1 MDDYLDSED
10 FYMLELLIDELHDH
24 VEEGADLAAHVV
36 NERIKSIYELS

>member
-24 VEEGADLAAHVV
+24 VEEGADLAAHAV